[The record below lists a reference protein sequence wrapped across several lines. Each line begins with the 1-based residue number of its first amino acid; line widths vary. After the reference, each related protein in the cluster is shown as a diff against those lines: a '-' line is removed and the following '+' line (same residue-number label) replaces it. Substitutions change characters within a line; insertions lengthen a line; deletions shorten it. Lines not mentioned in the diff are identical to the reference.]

1 MIGKVFF
8 TMLVIVVVGMLFR
21 SKGRTQNATQ
31 TSNQATT
38 NAQGEAGSLAPKTV
52 AYMLVGLLI
61 IVSGLV
67 YYYSWSDANRL
78 INLQVISANGTMS
91 HYQAY
96 HKDID
101 GREFTSVDGILIK
114 LADSDR
120 LEILLKQ

>member
-8 TMLVIVVVGMLFR
+8 TMVVIVVVGMLFR

-38 NAQGEAGSLAPKTV
+38 SAQGEAGSLAPKTV